1 MNHPLHSDIRL
12 LVRDLQLCIAPD
24 DRADEC
30 SDEPSI
36 LLTIGVSRDDSGR
49 YSFGY
54 QTGDNSFNGAAYFH
68 PAWGVATVTSD
79 CDPDRVA
86 ADILDQVEDVL
97 AI

>member
-1 MNHPLHSDIRL
+1 MNHPLHSEIRL
-12 LVRDLQLCIAPD
+12 LVRDIQLCITPE
-24 DRADEC
+24 DRADES

-36 LLTIGVSRDDSGR
+36 LLTVGVSRDDSGS

-79 CDPDRVA
+79 CDPGRVA
-86 ADILDQVEDVL
+86 ADILDQVEEALVY
-97 AI
+97 

>member
-12 LVRDLQLCIAPD
+12 LVRDIQLCITPE
-24 DRADEC
+24 DRASES

-36 LLTIGVSRDDSGR
+36 LLTVGVSRDDSGDYR
-49 YSFGY
+49 WGY

-86 ADILDQVEDVL
+86 SDILDQVEEALVY
-97 AI
+97 